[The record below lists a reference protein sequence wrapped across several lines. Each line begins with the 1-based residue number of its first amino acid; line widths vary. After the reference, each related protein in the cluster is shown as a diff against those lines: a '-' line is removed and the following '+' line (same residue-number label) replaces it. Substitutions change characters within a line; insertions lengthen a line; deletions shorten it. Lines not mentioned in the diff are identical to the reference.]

1 MLRVACY
8 SRAWGKAFRGE
19 KPVVKLAFWDT
30 VNGAYRFVASH
41 PLMVLRTGWFYLV
54 LTALDVALRRG
65 PALTP
70 MMRAAAFAVAILL
83 IGASI
88 AWHIALVRAILLDEH
103 SWAAALQFRRRHWRL
118 LGAGIVLFLML
129 VPIVAVGAIVGFVAF
144 HVGGPVAAAVFV
156 LLAIVTTVAVIVA
169 ACRLYLL
176 GPAIATDD
184 PANAIR
190 AAWHRGRGNTWRLF
204 FGDVLMILPV
214 MLVAGLVG
222 GGGGLLVFV
231 ATHGDLSFGDWLA
244 QLSFNSRLALGLAQG
259 AVQLV
264 ASAFNV
270 TFYAFAYRQLAA
282 NWNPPPAF
290 AALQFD
296 T

>member
-1 MLRVACY
+1 VA
-8 SRAWGKAFRGE
+8 
-19 KPVVKLAFWDT
+19 KLAFWDT
-30 VNGAYRFVASH
+30 VNGAYRFVARH
-41 PLMVLRTGWFYLV
+41 PLMVLRTGWLYLI

-65 PALTP
+65 ESVTP
-70 MMRAAAFAVAILL
+70 LVHAAAFAVGVLL

-103 SWAAALQFRRRHWRL
+103 AWAAALQFRRRHWRL

-129 VPIVAVGAIVGFVAF
+129 LPIVAVGAIVGFIAF

-156 LLAIVTTVAVIVA
+156 LLAIVVAVAVIVA

-176 GPAIATDD
+176 GPAIAMDD
-184 PANAIR
+184 PAKAIS
-190 AAWHRGRGNTWRLF
+190 AAWRRGRGNSWRLF
-204 FGDVLMILPV
+204 FGDVLMIVPV
-214 MLVAGLVG
+214 VLVAGLIG
-222 GGGGLLVFV
+222 GGGGLLVYV
-231 ATHGDLSFGDWLA
+231 VTHGDLSFGDWIA
-244 QLSFNSRLALGLAQG
+244 QLSFGSRFALGIAQG
-259 AVQLV
+259 VIQVV

-282 NWNPPPAF
+282 NWSPPPAL
-290 AALQFD
+290 AALQLD

>member
-1 MLRVACY
+1 MI
-8 SRAWGKAFRGE
+8 
-19 KPVVKLAFWDT
+19 KLAFWDT

-41 PLMVLRTGWFYLV
+41 PLMVLRTGWFYLI

-65 PALTP
+65 SALTP

-83 IGASI
+83 IGASV

-118 LGAGIVLFLML
+118 LGVGALLFLML
-129 VPIVAVGAIVGFVAF
+129 LPVIAVAATAGFLAF
-144 HVGGPVAAAVFV
+144 HLGGPVAMAIFV
-156 LLAIVTTVAVIVA
+156 VVAIVGTVILVA
-169 ACRLYLL
+169 LACRLYLL

-184 PANAIR
+184 AAKAIR

-204 FGDVLMILPV
+204 FGDVLMIVPV
-214 MLVAGLVG
+214 VLVAGLIG
-222 GGGGLLVFV
+222 GGGALLVFV
-231 ATHGDLSFGDWLA
+231 ATHSDLSFGDWLA

-259 AVQLV
+259 VVQLV

-282 NWNPPPAF
+282 NWSPPPAL
-290 AALQFD
+290 AALQLD

>member
-1 MLRVACY
+1 M
-8 SRAWGKAFRGE
+8 
-19 KPVVKLAFWDT
+19 VKLAFWDT
-30 VNGAYRFVASH
+30 VNGAYRFVANH

-70 MMRAAAFAVAILL
+70 MMRAASFAVAILL
-83 IGASI
+83 IGAGV
-88 AWHIALVRAILLDEH
+88 AWHVALVRAILLDEN

-118 LGAGIVLFLML
+118 LGVGVLVFLML
-129 VPIVAVGAIVGFVAF
+129 LPIIAVAAISGFLAF
-144 HVGGPVAAAVFV
+144 HLGGPAGMAVFV
-156 LLAIVTTVAVIVA
+156 IAAIVIGVILVAL

-184 PANAIR
+184 PAKAIR

-204 FGDVLMILPV
+204 FGDVLIIVPV
-214 MLVAGLVG
+214 VLVAGLVG
-222 GGGGLLVFV
+222 GGGGLFVFV

-259 AVQLV
+259 VVQLV

-270 TFYAFAYRQLAA
+270 TFYAFAYRQLSA
-282 NWNPPPAF
+282 NWRPPPAL
-290 AALQFD
+290 AALQLD